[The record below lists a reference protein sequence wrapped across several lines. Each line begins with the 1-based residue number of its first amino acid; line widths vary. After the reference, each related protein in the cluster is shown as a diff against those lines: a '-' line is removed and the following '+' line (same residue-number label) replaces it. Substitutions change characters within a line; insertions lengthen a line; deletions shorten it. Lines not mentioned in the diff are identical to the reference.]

1 MVLSVSGTSN
11 VDPSSANPRPS
22 PHFDEEE
29 EDEDFDLEGLA
40 VLLLTVELE
49 FELEEE
55 ERECEV
61 ESALPLATVRLR
73 RLLSSPTAAPAA
85 LLIVAVMAITAEC
98 GGSEE
103 E

>member
-29 EDEDFDLEGLA
+29 DEDFDLEGLA
-40 VLLLTVELE
+40 VLLLTVEL
-49 FELEEE
+49 ELEEE